1 MIYVVTCTCLSA
13 DPDFNGECTA
23 QAFKSE
29 ASALAYFREIVNNE
43 IEEETAMG
51 KEPFVEYNVD
61 YETCVTWDGG
71 NEGFKAEVQV
81 MDLKD

>member
-23 QAFKSE
+23 QVFKSE
-29 ASALAYFREIVNNE
+29 TSALAYFQEIVHNE
-43 IEEETAMG
+43 IEEAKAMG
-51 KEPFVEYNVD
+51 HEPFIELNED

-71 NEGFKAEVQV
+71 NEGFKAEVQPT
-81 MDLKD
+81 DLKD

>member
-13 DPDFNGECTA
+13 DPEFNGECTA
-23 QAFKSE
+23 QVFKSE
-29 ASALAYFREIVNNE
+29 ASALAFFREIVNNE
-43 IEEETAMG
+43 IAEEEALGHHTV
-51 KEPFVEYNVD
+51 VEYNVD
-61 YETCVTWDGG
+61 YGTCVTWDGG